1 MLLTSSVPLRF
12 TLAAPDVRERLK
24 AMAYEGVGSTP
35 DEFET
40 YFKAELAKFARI
52 VKEAHIPAQ
61 D

>member
-1 MLLTSSVPLRF
+1 LRF

-35 DEFET
+35 DEFDA
-40 YFKAELAKFARI
+40 YFRAELARFAKV

>member
-1 MLLTSSVPLRF
+1 LETAKA
-12 TLAAPDVRERLK
+12 LAAPDVRERLK

>member
-1 MLLTSSVPLRF
+1 VLLTSSVPLRF

-35 DEFET
+35 DEFDA
-40 YFKAELAKFARI
+40 YFRAELARFAKV